1 MNIFPIYPD
10 TSGSFVSQRRINKQ
24 KELVIKILK
33 EKQPQILMAFKQLA
47 KKYTNAPKIKLHID
61 EAIEK
66 VKNTKVIKVTANS
79 DDYHGASDNYRMW
92 IPAAKMNDKY
102 LQGTMLHEA
111 LHYICTFN
119 NHDIC
124 CKDEHFVMALLGDDC

>member
-33 EKQPQILMAFKQLA
+33 EKQPQILKAFKQLA

-66 VKNTKVIKVTANS
+66 VKNTKVIKVTSKS
-79 DDYHGASDNYRMW
+79 DDYHGGKR
-92 IPAAKMNDKY
+92 
-102 LQGTMLHEA
+102 
-111 LHYICTFN
+111 
-119 NHDIC
+119 
-124 CKDEHFVMALLGDDC
+124 